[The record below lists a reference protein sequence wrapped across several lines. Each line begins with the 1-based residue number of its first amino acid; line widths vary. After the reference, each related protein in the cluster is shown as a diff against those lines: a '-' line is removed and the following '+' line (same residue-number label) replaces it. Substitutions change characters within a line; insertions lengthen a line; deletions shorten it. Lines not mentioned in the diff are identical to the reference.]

1 MFNPISKKLSLS
13 ILEKTFGANHPKV
26 AQSLNNLVQSYK
38 DSSDYESLEPLLL
51 RAIEMGE
58 KTHGP
63 DHPDVA
69 TALND
74 LAELY
79 RNKENFRSGGIP
91 AGSVA
96 GYSAKVTGTG
106 SSRRGDDPQ

>member
-1 MFNPISKKLSLS
+1 MFNPIISKKLSLS

-38 DSSDYESLEPLLL
+38 DNSDYENLEPLLL
-51 RAIEMGE
+51 RALEMAE

-79 RNKENFRSGGIP
+79 RNKGIFDQRNPCWSGRWIFGK
-91 AGSVA
+91 SL
-96 GYSAKVTGTG
+96 
-106 SSRRGDDPQ
+106 